1 MQTSLDKL
9 DQNKVSLEFTAEP
22 NEVEEALAQAF
33 KKVVKKV
40 SIPGFRKGKVPRRV
54 LENHYGKEV
63 LYEDAMEIL
72 VSKGYYEAIVE
83 HELEPIDEPKLEIV
97 QGIENAQPFVF
108 KAEVEVLPE
117 VTLGAYKEVK
127 VERTQPVVTD
137 EDVEK
142 ELGALRERHAELVSV
157 EKEAVEKG
165 DFAVIDFDGYID
177 GNAFPGGAGQGYTV
191 EVGAEKFIPGFE
203 EGLVGMTTGSGG
215 EQEIKVTFP
224 ADYHSEELA
233 GKEATFRV
241 KLHEIKKKE
250 LPELD
255 DEFAKSLGRA
265 ETMDELRKDLKEQMG
280 KAAEAEAKK
289 AFEQSVVEKTV
300 QECTV
305 DIPEKLVEKELD
317 HFVHDIKHDL
327 SHRGIQLEQYLAS
340 VKQTQEEFRQG
351 LKGEAEQRV
360 KTDLVL
366 TSVGKA
372 EGIDVTNDEIKER
385 IEETLGYYP
394 ENQRN
399 DLRKR
404 MQSPNV
410 LEGVRSSLLREK
422 TIKRLVELVEP
433 TEIKRDTNKVVE
445 ENEPS
450 SNGGGAE

>member
-9 DQNKVSLEFTAEP
+9 DQNRVALEFTAEP
-22 NEVEEALAQAF
+22 KEVEEALAQAF

-72 VSKGYYEAIVE
+72 VSKGYYEAIAE
-83 HELEPIDEPKLEIV
+83 HDLEPIDEPKLEIV

-117 VTLGAYKEVK
+117 VILGAYKEVK
-127 VERTQPVVTD
+127 VEKTQPTVTD

-142 ELGALRERHAELVSV
+142 ELDALRQRHAELVSV
-157 EKEAVEKG
+157 EKDAVEKG

-191 EVGAEKFIPGFE
+191 EVGADRFIPGFE
-203 EGLVGMTTGSGG
+203 EGLVGMAPGS

-224 ADYHSEELA
+224 ADYHSAELA
-233 GKEATFRV
+233 GKEASFQI
-241 KLHEIKKKE
+241 KLHEIKRKE

-265 ETMDELRKDLKEQMG
+265 ETMDELRKDLKEQMQ
-280 KAAEAEAKK
+280 KTAESEGEKH
-289 AFEQSVVEKTV
+289 FERSVVEKAV
-300 QECTV
+300 QESTV
-305 DIPEKLVEKELD
+305 EIPEKLVERELD
-317 HFVHDIKHDL
+317 HFVHDIEHDL
-327 SHRGIQLEQYLAS
+327 SHRGIQLEQYLES
-340 VKQTQEEFRQG
+340 VKQTEEEFRQG

-366 TSVGKA
+366 SSVGKA
-372 EGIDVTNDEIKER
+372 EGIDVTDDEIKGR
-385 IEETLGYYP
+385 IEETLQYYP

-410 LEGVRSSLLREK
+410 AEGVKSSLLREK
-422 TIKRLVELVEP
+422 TIKRLVDLAESK
-433 TEIKRDTNKVVE
+433 EIEKDSDKVVE